1 MKIKEKIHR
10 LKNYLSD
17 GIWNENFDEL
27 SRMRK
32 RFVKDLRVIILT
44 VKTFSTQKIGFQA
57 VALSF
62 FCTMAVVP
70 FIAIAFIIT
79 GGLGLEGTLKEILI
93 SNFSNQQA
101 IDTLF
106 GFAENVIHTAQS
118 SPVGLVSAL
127 LFAWLVVWMMMCVES
142 VFNNVWKVNKSRN
155 LLKRFSFYLLIIVLS
170 PFVILLFFAGS
181 IIYSNIIDILLPN
194 QVQFSESI
202 RSFLGWL
209 VFAAV
214 SILTFSAMYK
224 FIPNHIVRY
233 KNALKAAIFSG
244 PLFTLLQYLFLETQI
259 FVTRLNSIYGAVAA
273 IPLFMFWLNFGWFI
287 ILLGAELSYAFQNVN
302 NYNIDTK

>member
-1 MKIKEKIHR
+1 MKIKDKIHR

-44 VKTFSTQKIGFQA
+44 VKTFATQKIGFQA

-118 SPVGLVSAL
+118 SPVGRVSAL

-142 VFNNVWKVNKSRN
+142 VFKNVWKVNKSRN
-155 LLKRFSFYLLIIVLS
+155 L
-170 PFVILLFFAGS
+170 
-181 IIYSNIIDILLPN
+181 
-194 QVQFSESI
+194 
-202 RSFLGWL
+202 
-209 VFAAV
+209 
-214 SILTFSAMYK
+214 
-224 FIPNHIVRY
+224 
-233 KNALKAAIFSG
+233 
-244 PLFTLLQYLFLETQI
+244 
-259 FVTRLNSIYGAVAA
+259 
-273 IPLFMFWLNFGWFI
+273 
-287 ILLGAELSYAFQNVN
+287 
-302 NYNIDTK
+302 